1 MGAALLPAKRL
12 RELEMKLGALQEEV
26 EICLEIENKD
36 TGEKDRIGGVWS
48 NVRRAYVA
56 PLPPAARGRRVGRAY
71 GRQYEILHDLIRR
84 YQQNNEATIP
94 TMDAI
99 LTAGRRAG
107 KSAIAGLFVALLCVL
122 YPGCAV
128 MIVGQRKKHGRKI
141 IEAIRRLLKPGVLH
155 YDRDNVKLVF
165 ANHSYIE
172 TAAADLAGNYSIGDK
187 YHVVVYDEGAAMK
200 PEVYDYMSPS
210 VVDWNG
216 LNLIP
221 TTQRGCGWVYE
232 KIRQAKDPD
241 ENRSRPIVV
250 YEMSALENTF
260 LSEAA
265 RRRLE
270 QLRHTLSARA
280 FASEVLG
287 QALPEGGLAL
297 PDWSSDGWPAGNVV
311 IPGEIPADQ
320 NSTGAL
326 SAYLFCV
333 NRKRVSEYTRRR
345 AWVGIDFNSAHP
357 NWGIVWQFDE
367 IGAPTAIGEYQQMG
381 STEQFGRGLADYLD
395 REFDMGI
402 DDVILI
408 PDMSGSWQSASGK
421 RSARINPS
429 WAALQAQG
437 WLVQAPNVGG
447 KNANPF
453 RWQRLEVLRTLCL
466 TSTGTRHLHVAS
478 NCTSL
483 IKAFEELDMDAKKFV
498 ANVQSQHV
506 HIYDAA
512 TYPLFRLWG
521 TSAGL
526 RHYKQSLVTLL
537 DDDRGQ
543 AENEVA

>member
-12 RELEMKLGALQEEV
+12 RELEMKLGTLQATV

-36 TGEKDRIGGVWS
+36 TGERDRVGGVWS
-48 NVRRAYVA
+48 NVRRAYVG
-56 PLPPAARGRRVGRAY
+56 PPPPSARGRRVGRAY
-71 GRQYEILHDLIRR
+71 ATQYRVLRDLIKR
-84 YQQNNEATIP
+84 YQENNGSEIP

-99 LTAGRRAG
+99 ITAGRRAG
-107 KSAIAGLFVALLCVL
+107 KSAAAGLFIAILCIL

-141 IEAIRRLLKPGVLH
+141 IEAIRRLLKHDVVR
-155 YDRDNVKLVF
+155 YDRENVRLVF

-187 YHVVVYDEGAAMK
+187 YHCVVYDEGAAMK

-216 LNLIP
+216 INLIP

-241 ENRSRPIVV
+241 VNKSRPIVV

-260 LSEAA
+260 LSDAA

-270 QLRHTLSARA
+270 QLRHTLSPRA

-297 PDWSSDGWPAGNVV
+297 PDWLSDGWPSGNVV
-311 IPGEIPADQ
+311 VPGELPPDQ
-320 NSTGAL
+320 NTTGLLST
-326 SAYLFCV
+326 YLFCV
-333 NRKRVSEYTRRR
+333 SKKRAAEYMRRR

-367 IGAPTAIGEYQQMG
+367 VGAPTAIGEYQQMG
-381 STEQFGRGLADYLD
+381 STDQFGRGLADYLD
-395 REFDMGI
+395 REFGMGI

-421 RSARINPS
+421 RTARINPS

-437 WLVQAPNVGG
+437 WVVQAPNVGG
-447 KNANPF
+447 RNANPF

-466 TSTGTRHLHVAS
+466 TSTGIRHLHIAS
-478 NCTSL
+478 NCTNL
-483 IKAFEELDMDAKKFV
+483 IKACEELDMDSKKFV
-498 ANVQSQHV
+498 ANVQSPHI

-526 RHYKQSLVTLL
+526 RHYKHSLVTLL
-537 DDDRGQ
+537 DDDRGT
-543 AENEVA
+543 ENEAA

>member
-12 RELEMKLGALQEEV
+12 RELEMKLGTLQATV

-36 TGEKDRIGGVWS
+36 TGERTRVGGVWS
-48 NVRRAYVA
+48 NVRRAYVGP
-56 PLPPAARGRRVGRAY
+56 PLPAARGRRVGRAY
-71 GRQYEILHDLIRR
+71 ATQYRILDDLIKR
-84 YQQNNEATIP
+84 YQENNGSEIP

-99 LTAGRRAG
+99 ITAGRRAG
-107 KSAIAGLFVALLCVL
+107 KSAVAGLFIAVLCIL

-141 IEAIRRLLKPGVLH
+141 IEAIRRLLKHDVVR
-155 YDRDNVKLVF
+155 YDRENVRLVF

-187 YHVVVYDEGAAMK
+187 YHCVVYDEGAAMK
-200 PEVYDYMSPS
+200 GETYDYMSPS

-216 LNLIP
+216 INLIP
-221 TTQRGCGWVYE
+221 TTQRGCGWVWE
-232 KIRQAKDPD
+232 KIRQARDPD
-241 ENRSRPIVV
+241 INKSRPIVV

-260 LSEAA
+260 LSAAA

-270 QLRHTLSARA
+270 QLRHTLSPRA

-297 PDWSSDGWPAGNVV
+297 PDWLSDGWPTGNVV
-311 IPGEIPADQ
+311 LPGELPPER
-320 NSTGAL
+320 NTTGAL

-333 NRKRVSEYTRRR
+333 ARKRVAEYLRRR

-367 IGAPTAIGEYQQMG
+367 VGAPTAIGEYQQMG
-381 STEQFGRGLADYLD
+381 STDQFGRGLADYLD
-395 REFDMGI
+395 KEFGMGI

-437 WLVQAPNVGG
+437 WFVQSPNVGQR
-447 KNANPF
+447 NANPF

-466 TSTGTRHLHVAS
+466 TSTGIRHLHIAS
-478 NCTSL
+478 NCTNL
-483 IKAFEELDMDAKKFV
+483 IKACEELDMDSKKFV
-498 ANVQSQHV
+498 ANVQSPHV

-537 DDDRGQ
+537 DDDRGT
-543 AENEVA
+543 ENEVA